1 MTRVASLLLA
11 LLTLC
16 LGSGIGSAS
25 SARAQNLVVI
35 VNGAND
41 VSDVSVHDLSRIY
54 KLSRRSWPDG
64 TPIAL
69 YLPPPT
75 SDAAKL
81 LATKLLRVGGESDMF
96 SFYLRAIFRQKI
108 TQVPESVPLAPLA
121 IERVANTLGGIALV
135 ERDDVRS
142 TGRIRVIE
150 VDGL

>member
-1 MTRVASLLLA
+1 MTRAACVLLA
-11 LLTLC
+11 LLYLS

-25 SARAQNLVVI
+25 AARAQSLVVI

-54 KLSRRSWPDG
+54 KLSRRRWPDG
-64 TPIAL
+64 TPISL

-81 LATKLLRVGGESDMF
+81 LATKLLKVGGEADMF
-96 SFYLRAIFRQKI
+96 TFYLRAIFRQKI
-108 TQVPESVPLAPLA
+108 TAVPESVNAAPVA
-121 IERVANTLGGIALV
+121 IERVATTLGGIALV
-135 ERDDVRS
+135 DRDDVAASERV
-142 TGRIRVIE
+142 RVIE

>member
-1 MTRVASLLLA
+1 MTRSAYLLPA
-11 LLTLC
+11 LLTLS

-25 SARAQNLVVI
+25 PARAQDLVVI
-35 VNGAND
+35 VNGANN

-54 KLSRRSWPDG
+54 KLSRRRWPDG

-69 YLPPPT
+69 YLPPPS

-81 LATKLLRVGGESDMF
+81 LATKLLKVGGEADMF

-108 TQVPESVPLAPLA
+108 TTVPESMPGAPLA
-121 IERVANTLGGIALV
+121 IERVASTLGGIALV
-135 ERDDVRS
+135 ERDDVAS
-142 TGRIRVIE
+142 VGRVRVIE